1 VVAEVSA
8 YDLPNDYVRCPFCLG
23 VVSTV
28 RGGVMRHHYPAGT
41 YSKPDRKPCPGTG
54 KRPDR

>member
-1 VVAEVSA
+1 VSA